1 MTKEEKAL
9 LLSTARLLRE
19 LFREKPIQY
28 ADEVAELN
36 QVLAPFDS
44 TEKGPDTHGDA

>member
-1 MTKEEKAL
+1 MTKEQSAL

-19 LFREKPIQY
+19 FLREKPIQY

-36 QVLAPFDS
+36 RVLAPFDS
-44 TEKGPDTHGDA
+44 AAEEPTHGDA